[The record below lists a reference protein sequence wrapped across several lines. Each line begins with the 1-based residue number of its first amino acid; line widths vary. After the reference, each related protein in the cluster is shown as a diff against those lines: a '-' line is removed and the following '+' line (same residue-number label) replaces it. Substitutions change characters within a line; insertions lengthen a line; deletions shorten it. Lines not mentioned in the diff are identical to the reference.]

1 MKKRLG
7 FVFLILLFSFFLV
20 PETEAKAHDYTIESY
35 NVDMKVTNQ
44 NIYRITETIDVNF
57 LVERHGIYRNIPLE
71 NNVIRQDGSTS
82 RVMARVEHVSCSDE
96 YDISRES
103 NNCCLQIGNED
114 ETIIGKKQY
123 TISYDYVMGNDVL
136 QDSDEFYYNVIGTG
150 WQTTIENV
158 TFSIQMPK
166 KFDKE
171 KLGMSY
177 GSYGM
182 EETEGLSYS
191 IEENTIYGKLD
202 STVKLYAGQGV
213 TVRLLLEEGYFEK
226 TTETPIMAYLSIG
239 IAMVGVILAFVFWY
253 LFGRDDEVVE
263 TVEFYPPDGLNS
275 LELAFAYKGSAD
287 ADDVISLLVYLAQKG
302 YICIEEK
309 GKKDFIIRKEREYDG
324 VNAAE
329 SAFFEGLFRKKN
341 AVSKSDLEDSFYT
354 TVERVR
360 KKIDNSANKKK
371 LYYANSLNKGWILWS
386 LMIFSFV
393 LALFKPVYM
402 FQYSLFWAWTISLAV
417 PVVFGVLCTFLFMP
431 RVSVLGR
438 VAIFAGG
445 LIAGLVVFMLFIEE
459 VLQNSNF
466 WYTVALVIALLMGMI
481 TMFFNAYMSKRTPYG
496 TEILGRIL
504 GFRNFLDTAEVD
516 KLEAMV
522 QEDPQ
527 YFYDILPYTYV
538 LDLSDTWMNKFES
551 LTIQPPQWYVG
562 SQHSNFDVIMF
573 HHFMNTTIS
582 QAQSSMTSVPSSS
595 SGGGFTGGGSGG
607 GGGGAW

>member
-1 MKKRLG
+1 MKRRLG
-7 FVFLILLFSFFLV
+7 IVFLILLFSLFLV
-20 PETEAKAHDYTIESY
+20 PDIEAKAYDYTIESY
-35 NVDMKVTNQ
+35 NVDMKVTKQ
-44 NIYRITETIDVNF
+44 NVYRITETIAVNF
-57 LVERHGIYRNIPLE
+57 LAERHGIYRNIPLK

-82 RVMARVEHVSCSDE
+82 RVMARVENVSCSDE

-103 NNCCLQIGNED
+103 DNCCLQIGDED

-166 KFDKE
+166 KFAKE
-171 KLGMSY
+171 KLGMLY
-177 GSYGM
+177 GSYGA
-182 EETEGLSYS
+182 EETDGLSYF
-191 IEENTIYGKLD
+191 IEENTIHGELD

-239 IAMVGVILAFVFWY
+239 IAVLGAVLAFVFWY

-302 YICIEEK
+302 YISIEEK
-309 GKKDFIIRKEREYDG
+309 GKKDFVIRKEREYDG
-324 VNAAE
+324 FNSAE
-329 SAFFEGLFRKKN
+329 SAFFEGLFKRKN
-341 AVSKSDLEDSFYT
+341 SVSKSDLEDSFYT

-360 KKIDNSANKKK
+360 KKVDNSANKKK
-371 LYYANSLNKGWILWS
+371 LYYANSLNKGWILWG
-386 LMIFSFV
+386 LMILSFV
-393 LALFKPVYM
+393 LALFKPVYL
-402 FQYSLFWAWTISLAV
+402 FQYTLSWAWTISLAM
-417 PVVFGVLCTFLFMP
+417 PIVFGVVSTFLFMP
-431 RVSVLGR
+431 QASVLRR
-438 VAIFAGG
+438 VAIFSCG
-445 LIAGLVVFMLFIEE
+445 LIAGVAVYFLFLDEE
-459 VLQNSNF
+459 LQYSNF
-466 WYTVALVIALLMGMI
+466 LYTVALVVALLMGMI
-481 TMFFNAYMSKRTPYG
+481 TMFFNDYMSKRTPYG

-504 GFRNFLDTAEVD
+504 GFRNFLETAELD
-516 KLEAMV
+516 KLESMV
-522 QEDPQ
+522 QENPQ

-538 LDLSDTWMNKFES
+538 LDLSDTWMRKFEA
-551 LTIQPPQWYVG
+551 LAIQPPQWYVG

-607 GGGGAW
+607 GGGGSW